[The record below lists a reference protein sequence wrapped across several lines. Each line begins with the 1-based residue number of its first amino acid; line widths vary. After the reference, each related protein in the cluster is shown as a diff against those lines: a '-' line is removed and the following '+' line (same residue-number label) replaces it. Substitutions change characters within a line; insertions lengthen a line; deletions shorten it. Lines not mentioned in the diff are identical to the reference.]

1 MNDEQIRKDFEEWMG
16 DGGLSP
22 RAIERN
28 SKGDYILMQA
38 AHAWEV
44 WKAAHTHCAKS
55 AAPVVLPEPVS
66 ARYRLLGVTGLG
78 WTPCYLEFARSQA
91 GGVYELEYLYTE
103 QQVRELLARD
113 LGAAPQPQADAL
125 DTERLDWLIEQ
136 GRSNGVVYEFDKSFW
151 IAWLDGYD
159 AHKDEH
165 QIGRYQTAREA
176 IDAAIAAA
184 KEKP

>member
-28 SKGDYILMQA
+28 SMGDYILMQT

-44 WKAAHTHCAKS
+44 WKAAHTHYAKP
-55 AAPVVLPEPVS
+55 AAPVVLPEPFGYFKCDAYGWMDCTETDEG
-66 ARYRLLGVTGLG
+66 ARPL
-78 WTPCYLEFARSQA
+78 
-91 GGVYELEYLYTE
+91 YE
-103 QQVRELLARD
+103 
-113 LGAAPQPQADAL
+113 APQPQAAAL

-136 GRSNGVVYEFDKSFW
+136 GCSNGVVYEFDKSFW
-151 IAWLDGYD
+151 MAWLDGYD

-165 QIGRYQTAREA
+165 QIGRYHTAREA

-184 KEKP
+184 KENK